1 MGSDSIVLKEVHI
14 RISGTVSNQNYGNLS
29 PDVKLVFSAE
39 GLENWSE
46 GLQQMVNT
54 THEAFIDAAAT
65 MLAGFNGRRYSDDML
80 RELGVRTA
88 ASIVPM
94 GDDGEYTLHFADDD
108 IDEEDSDGDAA
119 LEDDFDGEPDDDD
132 QDWMNDTEAE
142 DEEDTREVDTSHLT
156 GGTTV

>member
-1 MGSDSIVLKEVHI
+1 MSGSSSIQLKEVHI
-14 RISGTVSNQNYGNLS
+14 RMSGTSSNQNYGNLS

-88 ASIVPM
+88 VSVVPM
-94 GDDGEYTLHFADDD
+94 GDDGEY
-108 IDEEDSDGDAA
+108 EP
-119 LEDDFDGEPDDDD
+119 DDFDDEDDGDVEDFDDDLD
-132 QDWMNDTEAE
+132 YVSDESDDE
-142 DEEDTREVDTSHLT
+142 DDIEDTKEVDTSHLT
-156 GGTTV
+156 D